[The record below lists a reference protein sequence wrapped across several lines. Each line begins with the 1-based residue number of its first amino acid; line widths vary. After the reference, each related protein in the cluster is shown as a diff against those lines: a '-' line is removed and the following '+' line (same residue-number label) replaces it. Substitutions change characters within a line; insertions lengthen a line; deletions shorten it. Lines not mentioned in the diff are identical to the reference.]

1 MIRTLPIGD
10 LLQIDLDLQH
20 HYYIIDFKNNF
31 NDEEILKTFCEF
43 YHKQGRFLG
52 VQRIIIIPRPRL
64 PAFRQSDEAISPN
77 EFSEIF
83 RATDARGLV
92 SIQGLAAVIYFSW
105 CIC

>member
-10 LLQIDLDLQH
+10 LLQIGLDLQH

-31 NDEEILKTFCEF
+31 NDEKICEF

-52 VQRIIIIPRPRL
+52 VQRMIIIPRPRL

-77 EFSEIF
+77 ELSEIF
-83 RATDARGLV
+83 RATDARGLA
-92 SIQGLAAVIYFSW
+92 SIQGLAAVIYFWW